1 MMIYQNGLLRIK
13 KNTTLKNYQLLSN
26 NLGNKNKDL
35 WQLMQEFQKKF
46 YKLRS
51 EEKLESKRN

>member
-26 NLGNKNKDL
+26 NLSNKNKDL
-35 WQLMQEFQKKF
+35 WQLMQEFQRKF

-51 EEKLESKRN
+51 EEKLEPKRN